1 MMKQIIFILMHFVFT
16 SNAFS
21 ENVELSSSSR
31 YNIRFEPLRLVVN
44 NFSINVLDIKVG
56 NNWTV
61 GPELGYLKYS
71 VSSAGNS
78 SSKIYI
84 DTSFIGIRTNWFKNG
99 VYADGLYVAP
109 FAPFARFAKTD
120 ITVPSGSTIEGKAS
134 SSVVGCLVGYGW
146 FWNSF
151 NMMLGISPVIA
162 SNWSPVVVTDQTG
175 FNTNHLSDRF
185 ADAAGEYTLGWTF

>member
-1 MMKQIIFILMHFVFT
+1 MMKQIIFVLMHFIFT

-21 ENVELSSSSR
+21 ENAELSSSNR
-31 YNIRFEPLRLVVN
+31 YNIRFEPLRWAVN
-44 NFSINVLDIKVG
+44 NFSINVLDIKVSS
-56 NNWTV
+56 NWTV

-78 SSKIYI
+78 SSKIYV
-84 DTSFIGIRTNWFKNG
+84 DTSFIGVRTNWFKNG
-99 VYADGLYVAP
+99 VYTDGLYVAP
-109 FAPFARFAKTD
+109 FARFVKTD
-120 ITVPSGSTIEGKAS
+120 ISAPSGSTIAGKAS
-134 SSVVGCLVGYGW
+134 SSVLGCFIGYGW

-151 NMMLGISPVIA
+151 NMMLGISPVIG
-162 SNWSPVVVTDQTG
+162 SSWSPVVVTDQTG